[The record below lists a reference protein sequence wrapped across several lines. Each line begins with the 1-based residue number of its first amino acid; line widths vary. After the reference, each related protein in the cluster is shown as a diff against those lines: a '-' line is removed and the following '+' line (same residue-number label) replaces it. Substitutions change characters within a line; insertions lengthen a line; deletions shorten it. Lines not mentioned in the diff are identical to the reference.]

1 MNLIHDIINSHISCS
16 CAQCK
21 NNKTCSNKSNGICPK
36 ANIIDKQTLLDEA
49 VTVIKEN
56 VVQSQNTK
64 MQYISKGSKY
74 TYNDNITPLHKYYVS
89 FINDVLN
96 NIRLGK
102 TDYVFNLEQVKDI
115 LRYEPDIEVT
125 YQDDFCYEIR
135 SGK

>member
-1 MNLIHDIINSHISCS
+1 MKLIHDIINNHISCS

-21 NNKTCSNKSNGICPK
+21 NNKTCSNSNGICPK

-49 VTVIKEN
+49 VTAIKEN

-64 MQYISKGSKY
+64 MKYISKGSKY
-74 TYNDNITPLHKYYVS
+74 TYNDNVTPLHKYYVS
-89 FINDVLN
+89 FINDVLD

-115 LRYEPDIEVT
+115 MRYEWNIEVT

-135 SGK
+135 SSK